1 MLRLFLCCIWIC
13 IVTSVAF
20 YVGSTWSLSRALH
33 PQTQEMSGHIES
45 KTTANINVPMIQSGE
60 LVGYIVTNFIYNID
74 QSDMKKLNISPEVF
88 ILDEAFHI
96 LFSQDIDFNHLEK
109 YQISALKERIKERVN
124 QRLGGDFIKDIL
136 IKEFNYIP
144 KREIPQ

>member
-1 MLRLFLCCIWIC
+1 
-13 IVTSVAF
+13 
-20 YVGSTWSLSRALH
+20 
-33 PQTQEMSGHIES
+33 
-45 KTTANINVPMIQSGE
+45 
-60 LVGYIVTNFIYNID
+60 
-74 QSDMKKLNISPEVF
+74 MKKLNISPEVF